1 MEAQPLGIL
10 LNNST
15 AEIREIVP
23 GSPAGLVGMTSK
35 IRSFNDGNVLVP
47 WCVTEVNG
55 RPLNLFAKEGEI
67 VERLQA
73 RVTGQNSVAARDISV
88 TLQPADIVSKIRKN
102 LKSSV
107 KNYKEYL
114 VG

>member
-1 MEAQPLGIL
+1 MSNIVSIAAHISVLRLHTKMRPEMEK
-10 LNNST
+10 ST
-15 AEIREIVP
+15 
-23 GSPAGLVGMTSK
+23 
-35 IRSFNDGNVLVP
+35 
-47 WCVTEVNG
+47 
-55 RPLNLFAKEGEI
+55 GEI

-73 RVTGQNSVAARDISV
+73 RVAGQSGAASRDISV
-88 TLQPADIVSKIRKN
+88 TLQPADIVAKIRKN

>member
-1 MEAQPLGIL
+1 MFY
-10 LNNST
+10 T
-15 AEIREIVP
+15 DP
-23 GSPAGLVGMTSK
+23 GFFTRSPAGLVGMTPK
-35 IRSFNDGNVLVP
+35 IRSFNDSNVLVP

-55 RPLNLFAKEGEI
+55 RPLNLFAKDGEI

-73 RVTGQNSVAARDISV
+73 SRADHGQSKDISV
-88 TLQPADIVSKIRKN
+88 TLQPADIVAKLRKN

-107 KNYKEYL
+107 KNYKDFL